1 MISFLFLSR
10 AASRWL
16 AHRREHML
24 LGNPGSLSALQSGK
38 PLHLNPIRLSL
49 MSLFTFLPI
58 PPALGQSPFKG
69 YLYFRLKQSCF
80 FHGRLS
86 VQQYHTVPRVGAHFL
101 PTFPFSGFTLPPFG
115 LFTQSRSVT
124 SSLAAL
130 HPLPWPGTISAVPQ
144 GWRAGAVLPS
154 SSLHPACWEGTWCS
168 ILWSHIPTHAPTPPL
183 CPAPRGVQWQL
194 RRDPSWSLWMG
205 SAPLI
210 LQSLMGA
217 FPAAQGHCALC
228 STAYFWWF
236 CSAKFPWV
244 ELEFHMSFFFF
255 FFPLNF

>member
-1 MISFLFLSR
+1 
-10 AASRWL
+10 
-16 AHRREHML
+16 
-24 LGNPGSLSALQSGK
+24 
-38 PLHLNPIRLSL
+38 

-80 FHGRLS
+80 LHGRLS
-86 VQQYHTVPRVGAHFL
+86 VQQYHTVPRVGVHFL
-101 PTFPFSGFTLPPFG
+101 PMFPFSVFTLPPFG

-154 SSLHPACWEGTWCS
+154 SSLHPGCWEGTWCS
-168 ILWSHIPTHAPTPPL
+168 ILWSHIPAHAPTPPL

-194 RRDPSWSLWMG
+194 RRDRPFLV
-205 SAPLI
+205 
-210 LQSLMGA
+210 
-217 FPAAQGHCALC
+217 ALNGIC
-228 STAYFWWF
+228 STDPAKSYGGFP
-236 CSAKFPWV
+236 CSSRSLCPV
-244 ELEFHMSFFFF
+244 
-255 FFPLNF
+255 LNSIFLMVLLC